1 MVDSEDKRDFRR
13 MTVDSDITVCLS
25 GGSGHVITARMKDLS
40 ASGLQFHTS
49 HELMVGEELEVNIEP
64 GKAGITLP
72 FHAVVRIVHIEEITP
87 EIEYAIG
94 CKIKE
99 MLPVTE

>member
-25 GGSGHVITARMKDLS
+25 GSRNVITARMKDLS
-40 ASGLQFHTS
+40 ASGLQFHTR

-72 FHAVVRIVHIEEITP
+72 FHAVVRVVHIEEIISET
-87 EIEYAIG
+87 EYAIG

>member
-25 GGSGHVITARMKDLS
+25 GSSTVITARMKDLS

-72 FHAVVRIVHIEEITP
+72 FHALVRIVHIEEIVP
-87 EIEYAIG
+87 ETEYAIG

>member
-1 MVDSEDKRDFRR
+1 MVDSEDKRNFRR
-13 MTVDSDITVCLS
+13 MTVDSDITVCLL
-25 GGSGHVITARMKDLS
+25 GSGHVITARMKDLS

-49 HELMVGEELEVNIEP
+49 HELMIGEELEVNIEP

-72 FHAVVRIVHIEEITP
+72 FHAVVRIVHIEEIIP
-87 EIEYAIG
+87 ETEYAIG

>member
-13 MTVDSDITVCLS
+13 MAVDSDITVRLL
-25 GGSGHVITARMKDLS
+25 GSSQVITARVKDLS
-40 ASGLQFHTS
+40 ATGLNFHSS
-49 HELMVGEELEVNIEP
+49 HELMVGEELDVNIEP

-72 FHAVVRIVHIEEITP
+72 FHALVRIVHIEEIVP
-87 EIEYAIG
+87 DSEYAIG
-94 CKIKE
+94 CRIKE

>member
-1 MVDSEDKRDFRR
+1 MVDSDDKRDFRR
-13 MTVDSDITVCLS
+13 MSVDSDITVCLL
-25 GGSGHVITARMKDLS
+25 GSSNVITARMKDLS

-64 GKAGITLP
+64 GKAGSTLP
-72 FHAVVRIVHIEEITP
+72 FHALVRVVHIEEIVP
-87 EIEYAIG
+87 ETEYAIG

>member
-1 MVDSEDKRDFRR
+1 MVDSEEKRDFRR
-13 MTVDSDITVCLS
+13 MEVDSDITVRLL
-25 GGSGHVITARMKDLS
+25 GGKQVITARIKDLS
-40 ASGLQFHTS
+40 ATGLNFHTS
-49 HELMVGEELEVNIEP
+49 HELMVGEELDVNIEP

-72 FHAVVRIVHIEEITP
+72 FHALVRIVHIEEIIP

-99 MLPVTE
+99 MLPV

>member
-13 MTVDSDITVCLS
+13 MTVDSDITVCLL
-25 GGSGHVITARMKDLS
+25 GSSHVITARMKDLS
-40 ASGLQFHTS
+40 ASGIQFHTS

-72 FHAVVRIVHIEEITP
+72 FHAVVRVVHIEEIIP
-87 EIEYAIG
+87 ETEYSIG

-99 MLPVTE
+99 MLPV